1 VLGWF
6 LASLGFAFYANKF
19 GSSGTTYSSLGA
31 VIILLTR
38 MNVIGRFILIGGAIN
53 AEIALAVPA
62 GKEPGETTAVGSLT
76 RV

>member
-1 VLGWF
+1 
-6 LASLGFAFYANKF
+6 
-19 GSSGTTYSSLGA
+19 
-31 VIILLTR
+31 